1 MGIRVYASQ
10 YRTGWRMTECAAK
23 GRMPRSRWDYHRYEI
38 GRMRG
43 PLRVSAMSARGAR
56 RDAERELG

>member
-1 MGIRVYASQ
+1 MGVRVYASQ
-10 YRTGWRMTECAAK
+10 RKAGWRMTACVGK
-23 GRMPRSRWDYHRYEI
+23 TRMPHSRWDYHRYEI

-43 PLRVSAMSARGAR
+43 PLRVSAVSARGAR